1 MPLDSLQFDLNW
13 VRVPKARRQGSD
25 QQQLPGLV
33 VCPFTIIC
41 DSREQLPYEFSGMEW
56 GAGETC
62 VVPTVVR
69 GLAQGDYSIQGLEDR
84 IAIERKSLDDLYGS
98 VTWGRDRF
106 EAEVGRLNTLAGQ
119 NDPEPFIEAWLPPGG
134 FAAVVI
140 EATWPEIM
148 APAGHRPGWINQTEP
163 RSVVATVLAWS
174 MRYHRVHWIT
184 AGDRRHAEIITF
196 GILQRFWKE
205 SKP

>member
-98 VTWGRDRF
+98 VTW
-106 EAEVGRLNTLAGQ
+106 AGT
-119 NDPEPFIEAWLPPGG
+119 DS
-134 FAAVVI
+134 
-140 EATWPEIM
+140 
-148 APAGHRPGWINQTEP
+148 RP
-163 RSVVATVLAWS
+163 RS
-174 MRYHRVHWIT
+174 
-184 AGDRRHAEIITF
+184 GD
-196 GILQRFWKE
+196 
-205 SKP
+205 